1 MSRAEDVLYLS
12 LTDVDRLEQLA
23 LIGLPEE
30 AIPTSMMRPVVAW
43 AIEEFH
49 RSGRKTAPSR
59 EALIETWGEVI
70 DDARVELL
78 PEDEDADTTGWAI
91 DKLKSQFVFASYE
104 RFVRESVTAMSEATE
119 LERLPLLG
127 QLVDELHA
135 VHAGIQSR
143 QHHLSIQEG
152 MTEALA
158 KYEQR
163 SQPGQSN
170 RGMLFG
176 VEKVDEHTNGIQPGE
191 VCVLAAGP
199 KTGKAQT
206 VDSLVLTPSGW
217 SRMGDIEEGD
227 WVYGR
232 SGYPIKVVA
241 VHPQGVI
248 PAYRVTLADGD
259 TLEVSGDHLWE
270 VQTKTSRPSKVM
282 TTNQIAEYLELGG
295 DRRIYIPLVE
305 PVQYPDAKLP
315 IDPYSF
321 GLLLG
326 DGCFRGSSYSMN
338 PGCEE
343 LMHSLIDAGI
353 GTSIFSDGVTVGVK
367 AYYRDIIEDLGL
379 GMHYSLEKR
388 IPEEYLRASVKQR
401 FALLSGLLD
410 TDGGMN
416 GKSTCFY
423 TSSAQL
429 KDDVK
434 DLVES
439 LGGVA
444 SVSAKTKF
452 KNYSYTLYIRL
463 PKSFGCPF
471 RYSRKASEWQRG
483 TEKRNPTRSIK
494 KIEYIGEKECQCIT
508 VDAPDS
514 LYVAQSYIVTHNSW
528 FLGWTALNE
537 YKRGRRV
544 VLFTLE
550 NSVEMSYD
558 RIACMNSGISYRR
571 WQRGQCLPEEV
582 ERVRSFAEEIRS
594 GGGHGSLDIIMPDAD
609 DRTMQSMVRKA
620 QTLGCQSLFI
630 DQLTFVTYPDAQRL
644 RLARHQE
651 VGKIMHDLKE
661 LVSTGSETMPVMIA
675 HQINREGVKAAKKV
689 GYLSMENLAEGSEV
703 ERTADWV
710 FGLFQSSVQRE
721 AAEATLQILASRRE
735 DSNAWSMNWEPSMGL
750 VDAYAE
756 AVLEL

>member
-199 KTGKAQT
+199 KTGK
-206 VDSLVLTPSGW
+206 SW
-217 SRMGDIEEGD
+217 FI
-227 WVYGR
+227 
-232 SGYPIKVVA
+232 
-241 VHPQGVI
+241 
-248 PAYRVTLADGD
+248 
-259 TLEVSGDHLWE
+259 
-270 VQTKTSRPSKVM
+270 
-282 TTNQIAEYLELGG
+282 
-295 DRRIYIPLVE
+295 
-305 PVQYPDAKLP
+305 
-315 IDPYSF
+315 
-321 GLLLG
+321 
-326 DGCFRGSSYSMN
+326 
-338 PGCEE
+338 
-343 LMHSLIDAGI
+343 
-353 GTSIFSDGVTVGVK
+353 
-367 AYYRDIIEDLGL
+367 
-379 GMHYSLEKR
+379 
-388 IPEEYLRASVKQR
+388 
-401 FALLSGLLD
+401 
-410 TDGGMN
+410 
-416 GKSTCFY
+416 
-423 TSSAQL
+423 
-429 KDDVK
+429 
-434 DLVES
+434 
-439 LGGVA
+439 
-444 SVSAKTKF
+444 
-452 KNYSYTLYIRL
+452 NYS
-463 PKSFGCPF
+463 
-471 RYSRKASEWQRG
+471 
-483 TEKRNPTRSIK
+483 
-494 KIEYIGEKECQCIT
+494 
-508 VDAPDS
+508 S
-514 LYVAQSYIVTHNSW
+514 LS
-528 FLGWTALNE
+528 E
-537 YKRGRRV
+537 YKRGKRV
-544 VLFTLE
+544 CVFTLE
-550 NSVEMSYD
+550 NSVEMVYD

-571 WQRGQCLPEEV
+571 WQRGLCLPEEV
-582 ERVRSFAEEIRS
+582 ERVRAFVEEVRQ
-594 GGGHGSLDIIMPDAD
+594 GVGKGSLDVIMPDAD

-661 LVSTGSETMPVMIA
+661 LVSTGSETMPVMVA